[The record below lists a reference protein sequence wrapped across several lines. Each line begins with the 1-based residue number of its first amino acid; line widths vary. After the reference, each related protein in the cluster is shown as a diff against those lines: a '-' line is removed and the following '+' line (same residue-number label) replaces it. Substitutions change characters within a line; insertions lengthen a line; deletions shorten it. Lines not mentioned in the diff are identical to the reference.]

1 MVLGISFFSF
11 GQSPEESFWKQFR
24 NPTKE
29 TPQGETQESTFKE
42 SSYCLERPI
51 ELWLDS
57 LAENSRKARLIHG
70 FRILLFSGNT
80 REEATKAK
88 ELAYK
93 NFPNLDVYTTY
104 SNPTFKVKLG
114 DFYMK
119 LDAYLVLKKL
129 QTVFPNAVLVE
140 EIVNLKI

>member
-1 MVLGISFFSF
+1 M
-11 GQSPEESFWKQFR
+11 EES
-24 NPTKE
+24 
-29 TPQGETQESTFKE
+29 SFKE
-42 SSYCLERPI
+42 SAHCLERPI
-51 ELWLDS
+51 EMWLDS
-57 LAENSRKARLIHG
+57 LAEKSRKARLIHG

-88 ELAYK
+88 EMAYK
-93 NFPNLDVYTTY
+93 NFPDLDVYTTY

-140 EIVNLKI
+140 EVVNLKI